1 MFPAAPA
8 GIVFPGDAGV
18 PGATVKNRLLNF
30 GPRLGFAYDPSGT
43 GKTSVRG
50 GYGIFYS
57 QIRQQANNQ
66 ISNNQPS
73 SIKLIV
79 SNPSGGMEN
88 PYADTGNPFPFTP
101 PSTQQA
107 KAAYK
112 FLTPMTITEWDP
124 DFRNAIVQQWNLT
137 IQRQFFSS
145 YVASIAYVGS
155 KGNHLFMQTELNPGI
170 FAPGNRPLD
179 QRRPL
184 YPTFATIT
192 DQASWGNSVYHSLQL
207 GLNKRLSRGLTI
219 LANYTFGK
227 LIDDSSGD
235 GSAPSNPFNLRN
247 QRGLGDFDLAH
258 RFVGSYIWQ
267 LPRLERHNAM
277 LRALLRNW
285 ETNGLVTLESGR
297 PFTVTSGRDNS
308 GSGINNDRADVIGNP
323 HLSLDRPRGEL
334 INQYFNTAAF
344 AQNGAGT
351 FGNAGRN
358 ILRGPG
364 NATVDFGMIKV
375 FPLRERH
382 RMQFRAEMFNLFNRV
397 NLNNPNSNQSAA
409 NFGKI
414 TNAGSPRVIQLAL
427 KYMF

>member
-1 MFPAAPA
+1 M
-8 GIVFPGDAGV
+8 VLV
-18 PGATVKNRLLNF
+18 
-30 GPRLGFAYDPSGT
+30 
-43 GKTSVRG
+43 
-50 GYGIFYS
+50 
-57 QIRQQANNQ
+57 
-66 ISNNQPS
+66 
-73 SIKLIV
+73 
-79 SNPSGGMEN
+79 
-88 PYADTGNPFPFTP
+88 
-101 PSTQQA
+101 
-107 KAAYK
+107 
-112 FLTPMTITEWDP
+112 
-124 DFRNAIVQQWNLT
+124 
-137 IQRQFFSS
+137 
-145 YVASIAYVGS
+145 
-155 KGNHLFMQTELNPGI
+155 
-170 FAPGNRPLD
+170 
-179 QRRPL
+179 
-184 YPTFATIT
+184 
-192 DQASWGNSVYHSLQL
+192 
-207 GLNKRLSRGLTI
+207 
-219 LANYTFGK
+219 
-227 LIDDSSGD
+227 DSSGG
-235 GSAPSNPFNLRN
+235 GSAPSDPFNLRN
-247 QRGLGDFDLAH
+247 QRGLGDFDLTH
-258 RFVGSYIWQ
+258 RFVGSYIWR